1 MVYDA
6 NVEEGNEPP
15 PPWPTLLK
23 WQKKTAWLWRCCRRF
38 KPAGDEEDLEAG
50 VAPVGKTQSK
60 ISRGNSV
67 SFASAPSTTSANE
80 EFSHTVP
87 FDPEEFLRP
96 VHQSDLVDRFYSKL
110 AAEYEAAASA
120 SASGLAE
127 EGLLPWRDSGAAFSL
142 SPTTRS
148 DAMAQSRSFGLAE
161 SSYGHSRKGSSAGGE
176 AASYGNLVDAQDTD
190 FSHFTSKLTDADG
203 MGAIPTSG
211 RSLKAQTEPEVLQM
225 EHPERTLARSVSD
238 RESFSDGLASRSPP
252 SGRPS
257 AAPTVTTV
265 ARAERRGSRSAPL
278 ISLEDLEIEQVEQ
291 AVIVTPTNQLK
302 QKHLVFAMVHEEEQ
316 PVFKPQIKS
325 VHFVGVDSNAAPEES
340 PNRNRLAAGAG
351 PLPPREEKEVETS
364 ASNVPSEAPAGSK
377 SAGTE
382 SNVQDVHIE
391 LEIEDKKTERRSS
404 GSSSKSAK
412 GSPRLSD
419 EEALAALEVAQWPP
433 PKDPKHVE
441 KVSTSAPVTMVTG
454 RYVDEDTPVT
464 PLPSPPIA
472 PATPAPAMTPG
483 ASPPPSR
490 SRAAAAAAAAAAAWT
505 GAASGARSAMAA
517 AGSRVSSGGAALA
530 TLVSP
535 EPTNGKEGLERE
547 RKHSVFSGRFMP
559 LSLWAQAE
567 SATPPQSGPGSPE
580 QKQEV
585 KFDDDADGSSPSVT
599 GERTERQPSPDI
611 EVREA
616 VPPGDANAL
625 PTPPIAP
632 AERNKVAARGSS
644 APPDPCRA
652 KTDDEADKGPPISL
666 PRPMSAD
673 SMPDKERKTGASSAT
688 LKVPREEDL
697 GSLSPVSGASSG
709 ARGRQGGG
717 KPVASTSRHLSPS
730 PAVVTQDSKVL
741 RDELQ
746 ISRTNSRPPAVTS
759 AAETPKTKE
768 ERVEDGL
775 EDLQPAPSAGP
786 DERISTTRMPSLA
799 QTEVATEGRSAS
811 SRQASPAAVEPSVE
825 EQRPSKVRSRES
837 QDSHGSLESASP
849 ERERRH
855 THFLGA
861 GPQKSH
867 SPPTSRSGSR
877 KSCAAALTSVR
888 QDLHDLRAAYNVEGL
903 LSDSYEAH
911 GATGAGGVEAEKSG
925 SPAEDSFAA
934 NPVDFTFAMTVED
947 VEDPAGPATTRSE
960 EETMEDAAQAS
971 GDGWCASN
979 TSTTAGPE
987 IRTWR
992 REDLLKPK
1000 SDTAPTVDS
1009 VEVNVKRFEPCKEVY
1024 ELEPSGPEEADS
1036 KTPEM
1041 SQTAYG
1047 ALEEDHPSEGL
1058 DGPSRQSAPRL
1069 KPREARR
1076 QRNRNGRGLNGSN
1089 YQDALDCLRLQ
1100 AGLGMELTVAR

>member
-6 NVEEGNEPP
+6 NVEEGEPP
-15 PPWPTLLK
+15 TWPTLLK

-38 KPAGDEEDLEAG
+38 KPGDEEDLEAG
-50 VAPVGKTQSK
+50 VAQVGKSQSK

-127 EGLLPWRDSGAAFSL
+127 EGLLPWRESGAAFSL

-190 FSHFTSKLTDADG
+190 YSHFSHFTSKLTDADG
-203 MGAIPTSG
+203 
-211 RSLKAQTEPEVLQM
+211 RSLKVHTEPEVLQL
-225 EHPERTLARSVSD
+225 EHPERTLARTASD
-238 RESFSDGLASRSPP
+238 RESISDGLASRSPG

-265 ARAERRGSRSAPL
+265 ARADRRGSRSAPL

-316 PVFKPQIKS
+316 PVLKPQLKS
-325 VHFVGVDSNAAPEES
+325 VHFVGVDSNVAPEES
-340 PNRNRLAAGAG
+340 PNQNRLSTGAG

-364 ASNVPSEAPAGSK
+364 ASNVPSEAPTGSK
-377 SAGTE
+377 SASGT

-412 GSPRLSD
+412 GSPRISD

-433 PKDPKHVE
+433 PKEKHAE

-547 RKHSVFSGRFMP
+547 QRERKHSVFSGRFMP

-580 QKQEV
+580 QKQDV
-585 KFDDDADGSSPSVT
+585 KFDDDDGSSPSVT
-599 GERTERQPSPDI
+599 GEKTERQASPEI

-616 VPPGDANAL
+616 VPTPSDQNAL

-652 KTDDEADKGPPISL
+652 KTDDEADKGPPVSL

-673 SMPDKERKTGASSAT
+673 SMPDKERTTGVSSAT
-688 LKVPREEDL
+688 LKVPREDDRA
-697 GSLSPVSGASSG
+697 GSLSPSSASGS
-709 ARGRQGGG
+709 RGRQGGG
-717 KPVASTSRHLSPS
+717 QAVLPSTSNRHLSPS

-741 RDELQ
+741 RDELH
-746 ISRTNSRPPAVTS
+746 ISRTNSRPPAVNAA

-768 ERVEDGL
+768 ERVEDL

-786 DERISTTRMPSLA
+786 DERISTTRMPSLK
-799 QTEVATEGRSAS
+799 QTEVATEGLSTS
-811 SRQASPAAVEPSVE
+811 SRQASPAAVEPSSE
-825 EQRPSKVRSRES
+825 EQRPTKVRSRES
-837 QDSHGSLESASP
+837 DSHGSLESASP

-855 THFLGA
+855 THFVGA
-861 GPQKSH
+861 GPQKSQ

-877 KSCAAALTSVR
+877 KSCAAGLTSTVR
-888 QDLHDLRAAYNVEGL
+888 QDLQDLRAAYALEGL

-911 GATGAGGVEAEKSG
+911 GATGAGVEAEKSG

-934 NPVDFTFAMTVED
+934 NPVDFTFAMTLD
-947 VEDPAGPATTRSE
+947 GEDPGPTRSE

-971 GDGWCASN
+971 GDGWCAS

-987 IRTWR
+987 IRSWR

-1000 SDTAPTVDS
+1000 SDAATVDS
-1009 VEVNVKRFEPCKEVY
+1009 LEVNVKRFEPCKEVY
-1024 ELEPSGPEEADS
+1024 ELDPSGPEEAES

-1058 DGPSRQSAPRL
+1058 DGTSRHAPR

-1100 AGLGMELTVAR
+1100 AGLGMELTAAR

>member
-1 MVYDA
+1 M
-6 NVEEGNEPP
+6 
-15 PPWPTLLK
+15 
-23 WQKKTAWLWRCCRRF
+23 
-38 KPAGDEEDLEAG
+38 
-50 VAPVGKTQSK
+50 GKSQSK

-190 FSHFTSKLTDADG
+190 FSHFSHFTSKLTDADG
-203 MGAIPTSG
+203 
-211 RSLKAQTEPEVLQM
+211 RSLKVHTEPEVLHL
-225 EHPERTLARSVSD
+225 EHPERTLARSGSD
-238 RESFSDGLASRSPP
+238 RESTSDGLASRSPD
-252 SGRPS
+252 SARPLAS
-257 AAPTVTTV
+257 PTVTAV
-265 ARAERRGSRSAPL
+265 ARADRRGSRSAPL

-302 QKHLVFAMVHEEEQ
+302 QKHLVFAMVHEEEP
-316 PVFKPQIKS
+316 PVFKPQLKS
-325 VHFVGVDSNAAPEES
+325 VHFVGVDSAAPEES

-364 ASNVPSEAPAGSK
+364 ASHVPSEAPAGSK
-377 SAGTE
+377 SASGTSE

-412 GSPRLSD
+412 GSPRISD

-433 PKDPKHVE
+433 PKEKHVE

-483 ASPPPSR
+483 APGAPGASPPQSR

-547 RKHSVFSGRFMP
+547 QRERKHSVFSGRFMP

-567 SATPPQSGPGSPE
+567 SATGATPPPSGPGSPE
-580 QKQEV
+580 QKQDV
-585 KFDDDADGSSPSVT
+585 KFDDDDDGSSPSVT
-599 GERTERQPSPDI
+599 GEKTERQPSPEI
-611 EVREA
+611 EVREVA
-616 VPPGDANAL
+616 PTPSEGGPTL
-625 PTPPIAP
+625 PTPPMAP

-673 SMPDKERKTGASSAT
+673 SMPDKERKTGASCAT

-697 GSLSPVSGASSG
+697 GSLSPS

-717 KPVASTSRHLSPS
+717 KPVALTSRHLSPS

-741 RDELQ
+741 RDELH
-746 ISRTNSRPPAVTS
+746 ISRTNSRPPAVNAA

-768 ERVEDGL
+768 ERLEDL

-786 DERISTTRMPSLA
+786 DERISTTRMPSLK
-799 QTEVATEGRSAS
+799 QTEVATEGRSTS
-811 SRQASPAAVEPSVE
+811 SRQASPAAVEQSAE
-825 EQRPSKVRSRES
+825 EQRPAKVRSRES
-837 QDSHGSLESASP
+837 DSHGSLESASP

-855 THFLGA
+855 THFVGA
-861 GPQKSH
+861 GPQKSQ

-877 KSCAAALTSVR
+877 KSCATALTSTAR
-888 QDLHDLRAAYNVEGL
+888 QDLQDLRAAYAVEGL

-934 NPVDFTFAMTVED
+934 NPVDFTFAMTLD
-947 VEDPAGPATTRSE
+947 GDPDPARSE
-960 EETMEDAAQAS
+960 EETMEDVAQAS
-971 GDGWCASN
+971 QADGWCAS
-979 TSTTAGPE
+979 TSTTGPE
-987 IRTWR
+987 IRSWR
-992 REDLLKPK
+992 REELLKPR
-1000 SDTAPTVDS
+1000 SDTQQTVDS
-1009 VEVNVKRFEPCKEVY
+1009 VEVNLHALPQRPLCN
-1024 ELEPSGPEEADS
+1024 LEKIPNDPRLDPSGPEEAES

-1041 SQTAYG
+1041 STAYG

-1058 DGPSRQSAPRL
+1058 DGMSRNLAPR
-1069 KPREARR
+1069 KPREGRR
-1076 QRNRNGRGLNGSN
+1076 RNRNGRGLNGSN